1 MRGVRGERKQPGEF
15 RISQNWIGGSSLQGA
30 AFVPPQQDGVPELIC
45 GVLNKPSLYLSD
57 FFERN
62 RASYYHAL
70 MAVRVRND
78 MVHWLRFFL
87 QGVAQTAQKG
97 RDVFRPVLQ
106 RRTEAEQAVLSLG
119 RRAPSARAALN
130 VPYRNPMVSA
140 VDLSR
145 ALSIGT
151 PTSNALIRDWVQLGM
166 LEENTGRQK
175 GRIYVFGR
183 YLKLFVS

>member
-1 MRGVRGERKQPGEF
+1 
-15 RISQNWIGGSSLQGA
+15 
-30 AFVPPQQDGVPELIC
+30 
-45 GVLNKPSLYLSD
+45 
-57 FFERN
+57 
-62 RASYYHAL
+62 
-70 MAVRVRND
+70 
-78 MVHWLRFFL
+78 MVW
-87 QGVAQTAQKG
+87 
-97 RDVFRPVLQ
+97 
-106 RRTEAEQAVLSLG
+106 
-119 RRAPSARAALN
+119 
-130 VPYRNPMVSA
+130 A

>member
-1 MRGVRGERKQPGEF
+1 MR
-15 RISQNWIGGSSLQGA
+15 
-30 AFVPPQQDGVPELIC
+30 
-45 GVLNKPSLYLSD
+45 
-57 FFERN
+57 
-62 RASYYHAL
+62 H
-70 MAVRVRND
+70 
-78 MVHWLRFFL
+78 
-87 QGVAQTAQKG
+87 TAQKG
-97 RDVFRPVLQ
+97 RDVFRAVLQ

-130 VPYRNPMVSA
+130 ELDRNPMVWA

-151 PTSNALIRDWVQLGM
+151 PTSNALIRDWVKLGI

-183 YLKLFVS
+183 YLKLFMS